1 MAPPIF
7 PDSNIS
13 RVIPNQLREI
23 LTRITRAN
31 SKKNHLA
38 DERVTCSNHTA
49 SSAIPTF
56 PEQAWGLPS
65 FNRSSNYTTKKFG
78 EAGVGGGTSFATC
91 YLTQLRAAS
100 HLA

>member
-1 MAPPIF
+1 M
-7 PDSNIS
+7 
-13 RVIPNQLREI
+13 
-23 LTRITRAN
+23 
-31 SKKNHLA
+31 
-38 DERVTCSNHTA
+38 
-49 SSAIPTF
+49 
-56 PEQAWGLPS
+56 PS